1 MKYDYEE
8 INERSH
14 PVISGIL
21 AGPSRSENFS
31 FIVDTVFEGNILI
44 RRFHFEK

>member
-8 INERSH
+8 INERLLQ
-14 PVISGIL
+14 VINGIL
-21 AGPSRSENFS
+21 AGPIKSEDLT
-31 FIVDTVFEGNILI
+31 FIVDTGFEGNILI